1 MTGFVGRS
9 IALTWAGAAVA
20 GVREKKKS
28 LSGAAVDVSS
38 DEDNGWRELLEVAQ
52 QNEVNLSLSGVT
64 KSDTLRSA
72 WFDGSRTATATLTY
86 PDGGVLSGT
95 FYLASYNETGAYNNA
110 TTFDCE
116 LQSSGE
122 VTYTPGA

>member
-9 IALTWAGAAVA
+9 IAMTWDGAAIA
-20 GVREKKKS
+20 GVREKKKT

-38 DEDNGWRELLEVAQ
+38 DEDNGWRTLLEDPQ

-64 KSDTLRSA
+64 KEDVLRAA
-72 WFDGSRTATATLTY
+72 WFDGDRTKAVTLTY

-95 FYLASYNETGAYNNA
+95 FYLSSYNETGPYNNA

-116 LQSSGE
+116 LMSSGE